1 MRLTAGYSLGSF
13 AGPIFTILLT
23 PVYTRLLHPDDYAV
37 LDMATTLGIL
47 TLAIGTLGLPGAVN
61 VFFHDGDAA
70 HGRRVISTAAAVGVG
85 WSALV
90 ALVLALVARPLA
102 AFSFSDARLAVLLY
116 LTAINLPFA
125 VLYGIIQAGLR
136 LRLAVRRANTLALA
150 YIAGTIGLNLLFVVV
165 LRWGVLGVQ
174 SAIVIVTLALTI
186 AGVALTRHDIW
197 ARPSWALA
205 RPLVRAGL
213 PFVPASLSF
222 WALAYLDRLIL
233 PAYAVALDSRGLYAI
248 ANKLAS
254 MLAIII
260 VPFQNAWGPLALA
273 MRDDPGAPR
282 TYAKVLTYFTV
293 AALGLAL
300 MVGLFARE
308 ILLIFT
314 TPEYIAAAP
323 YVGPLAYVAVANGAA
338 VAISVG
344 VYLIRRTDL
353 IGWTT
358 LIGAAVN
365 LLLNVLLI
373 PRFGVWGAVWATTLG
388 YAAAPVAL
396 YIAVQRVHPLPFEL
410 PKIFVALVAQVVLL
424 LAGTL
429 IRTSDPW
436 LDVAAKLLL
445 PLAYAGA
452 LVLLRVLEPY
462 ELRALLRLIGR
473 QRALLTAMV
482 RR

>member
-1 MRLTAGYSLGSF
+1 
-13 AGPIFTILLT
+13 
-23 PVYTRLLHPDDYAV
+23 V
-37 LDMATTLGIL
+37 LDLTTTLGIL
-47 TLAIGTLGLPGAVN
+47 ILAIGTLGLPGAVN

-70 HGRRVISTAAAVGVG
+70 HGSQVISTAAAVGVG
-85 WSALV
+85 WSVLV
-90 ALVLALVARPLA
+90 SLAVVAVARPLA
-102 AFSFSDARLAVLLY
+102 AFSFSDAGLAVLLY
-116 LTAINLPFA
+116 LTAFNLPFA

-150 YIAGTIGLNLLFVVV
+150 YIAGTIGLNVLFVVV
-165 LRWGVLGVQ
+165 LRWGVLGIQV
-174 SAIVIVTLALTI
+174 AIVIVTLVLTGAGAAL
-186 AGVALTRHDIW
+186 AWRDLW

-222 WALAYLDRLIL
+222 WALAYVDRLIL
-233 PAYAVALDSRGLYAI
+233 PAYAVALDNRGLYAI

-273 MRDDPGAPR
+273 MRDDPAAPR
-282 TYAKVLTYFTV
+282 TYAKVLTYFAV
-293 AALGLAL
+293 GALGLAL

-308 ILLIFT
+308 VLLVFT
-314 TPEYIAAAP
+314 TPEYIGAAP

-344 VYLIRRTDL
+344 VYLARRTDL

-373 PRFGVWGAVWATTLG
+373 PRFGVWGAVWATALG
-388 YAAAPVAL
+388 YAAAPIAL
-396 YIAVQRVHPLPFEL
+396 WIAAQRIHPLPFEL
-410 PKIFVALVAQVVLL
+410 PKIFVALAAQVALL

-429 IRTSDPW
+429 IQTGNLW
-436 LDVAAKLLL
+436 LDAAAKLLL
-445 PLAYAGA
+445 PLAYIGA

-462 ELRALLRLIGR
+462 EVRALLRLLGR
-473 QRALLTAMV
+473 PRALLTAMV